1 MLNAFAILIFEQL
14 YQISLYSNTTADH
27 QDHQD
32 HQAER
37 HSEDSILLHTFKH
50 RYSEFVTFRSNL
62 KRILFVENCLV
73 RLPAL
78 PPKVWGSSRSSS
90 DMVVEQ
96 RQIGIQE
103 FLNVLLALSELSAVV
118 QKEFFHWMNYN
129 THTHQRVEEA
139 DGEDNED
146 GENEAV
152 VTDGTEGVEDVKE
165 GKEGKDGGVV

>member
-1 MLNAFAILIFEQL
+1 M

-32 HQAER
+32 HQTER
-37 HSEDSILLHTFKH
+37 HSEDSVLLHTFKH

-90 DMVVEQ
+90 DVVVEQ

-139 DGEDNED
+139 DDAD
-146 GENEAV
+146 GENEV
-152 VTDGTEGVEDVKE
+152 VVKVGTEMVEDVKE
-165 GKEGKDGGVV
+165 GKEGKEGDEVSTADSGGVV

>member
-1 MLNAFAILIFEQL
+1 M

-27 QDHQD
+27 QDHQT
-32 HQAER
+32 ER
-37 HSEDSILLHTFKH
+37 HSEDSVLLHTFKH

-152 VTDGTEGVEDVKE
+152 VTDGTEGMEDVKE
-165 GKEGKDGGVV
+165 GKEEKEGDEVSTAESGGVV

>member
-1 MLNAFAILIFEQL
+1 MIFEQL

-32 HQAER
+32 HQTER

-139 DGEDNED
+139 DDADNADGEDNAD
-146 GENEAV
+146 DENEAV
-152 VTDGTEGVEDVKE
+152 VTDRTEGVKDVKE